1 METIAKYYPSNLINI
16 FKNNRVLKVH
26 STYKNTINF
35 SFENKI
41 FSIHHREVPLNPMSI
56 ILDLDQKDFDNLVSN
71 IESLEI
77 KDNKF
82 LINKQIVSFKSEAE
96 YSCDLGSLVQ
106 SLKITQDQIQEFYRK
121 LFDFLITLS
130 RQSDYFSAIFENEIK
145 NYYNTKII
153 ELIKDRQIKNIAA
166 KIADLIGL
174 GKGLTPAGD
183 DIICGVLASFDFIGS
198 NLNLNKVR
206 IIKDMIRNKILIHNS
221 TNDLSRE
228 FIKYALDG
236 HHSIMISRLYQAL
249 VKNQEIDTI
258 LEKISN
264 QGFSSGIDFLTGMY
278 IGYLIG
284 GNIKWFIT

>member
-1 METIAKYYPSNLINI
+1 VETIAKYYPSNLINI

-284 GNIKWFIT
+284 GNIK

>member
-1 METIAKYYPSNLINI
+1 VETIAKYYPSNLINI

-82 LINKQIVSFKSEAE
+82 LINKKIVSFKSEAE

-206 IIKDMIRNKILIHNS
+206 IIKDKIRNKILIHNS

-284 GNIKWFIT
+284 GNIK

>member
-1 METIAKYYPSNLINI
+1 VETIAKYYPSNLINI

-82 LINKQIVSFKSEAE
+82 LINKKIVSFKSEAE

-284 GNIKWFIT
+284 GNIK

>member
-284 GNIKWFIT
+284 GNIK

>member
-82 LINKQIVSFKSEAE
+82 LINKKIVSFKSEAE

-106 SLKITQDQIQEFYRK
+106 SLKITQDQVQEFYRK

-284 GNIKWFIT
+284 GNIK

>member
-1 METIAKYYPSNLINI
+1 VYLLEDKSEISTKNLIAKS
-16 FKNNRVLKVH
+16 
-26 STYKNTINF
+26 
-35 SFENKI
+35 
-41 FSIHHREVPLNPMSI
+41 
-56 ILDLDQKDFDNLVSN
+56 DQKNF
-71 IESLEI
+71 
-77 KDNKF
+77 
-82 LINKQIVSFKSEAE
+82 
-96 YSCDLGSLVQ
+96 
-106 SLKITQDQIQEFYRK
+106 
-121 LFDFLITLS
+121 
-130 RQSDYFSAIFENEIK
+130 NE
-145 NYYNTKII
+145 
-153 ELIKDRQIKNIAA
+153 IKNIAA

-249 VKNQEIDTI
+249 VKDQEIDTI

-284 GNIKWFIT
+284 GNIK

>member
-1 METIAKYYPSNLINI
+1 VETIAKYYPSNLINI

-82 LINKQIVSFKSEAE
+82 LINKKIVSFKSEAE

-106 SLKITQDQIQEFYRK
+106 SLKITQDQVQEFYRK

-284 GNIKWFIT
+284 GNIK

>member
-1 METIAKYYPSNLINI
+1 VETIAKYYPSNLINI

-82 LINKQIVSFKSEAE
+82 LINKKIVSFKSEAE

-206 IIKDMIRNKILIHNS
+206 IIKDMIRNKILINNS

-284 GNIKWFIT
+284 GNIK

>member
-1 METIAKYYPSNLINI
+1 VETIAKYYPSNLIDI

-56 ILDLDQKDFDNLVSN
+56 ILDLDQKDFDKLFSN

-82 LINKQIVSFKSEAE
+82 LINKQIVNFKSEAE
-96 YSCDLGSLVQ
+96 LSCDLSSLTQ
-106 SLKITQDQIQEFYRK
+106 TLEITKDKTQDFYRK
-121 LFDFLITLS
+121 LIDYLITLS
-130 RQSDYFSAIFENEIK
+130 RHSDYFGAIVGDEIK
-145 NYYNTKII
+145 NLYNTKIR
-153 ELIKDRQIKNIAA
+153 ELIKDKQIKNISV

-198 NLNLNKVR
+198 DLNFEKVR
-206 IIKDMIRNKILIHNS
+206 IIKDAIRSKILVSNS
-221 TNDLSRE
+221 TNDLSKE
-228 FIKYALDG
+228 FINYALDG

-284 GNIKWFIT
+284 GNIK

>member
-1 METIAKYYPSNLINI
+1 VETIAKYYPRNLNNI

-82 LINKQIVSFKSEAE
+82 LINKKIVSFKSEAE

-284 GNIKWFIT
+284 GNIK

>member
-82 LINKQIVSFKSEAE
+82 LINKKIVSFKSEAE

-206 IIKDMIRNKILIHNS
+206 IIKDKIRNKILIHNS

-284 GNIKWFIT
+284 GNIK